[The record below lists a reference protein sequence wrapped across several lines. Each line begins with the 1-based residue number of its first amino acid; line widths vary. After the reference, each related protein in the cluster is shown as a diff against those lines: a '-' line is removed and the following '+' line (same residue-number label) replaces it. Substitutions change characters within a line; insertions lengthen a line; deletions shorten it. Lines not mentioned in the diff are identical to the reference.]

1 VKRNAVL
8 FLISGAL
15 ASVAMG
21 AFMTTQGLYV
31 MGLGYG
37 EQLLGLILSGR
48 MAAGAAGALPAG
60 VISDR
65 YGRKPVI
72 LVTTVLVAAGW
83 LGQALIPHPTAMFL
97 FSCLVGLAGT
107 AQWVVGAPLL
117 ADNTDA
123 RNRHAFFGAQF
134 ALTTAGMM
142 VGNLAGGA
150 LPDLLLACPGAW
162 LNVAARGLP
171 AGPHLPRAAAFRVS
185 LVAFS
190 LLTLSSVIPALM
202 IREARPTP
210 GNGRTALGD
219 LAALAGSN
227 EVRGLVTY
235 SVLIGFGAGLVVP
248 FFNVFLSEKL
258 GASPTVVG
266 LILSLSNGATAAAGL
281 LAPALVP
288 RLGRVGTVVFTQ
300 LASIPFLLMI
310 ALPPWLWL
318 VGTAMFLRNALM
330 NMSSPVA
337 ASFSM
342 EIVEPR
348 LRGTTSSLMRIA
360 DSMARAVSSVCAG
373 WIMARWGYDVP
384 YLLTAALYLAASLLY
399 YRQFRHC
406 DAPGPRRSPGRARL
420 TRNGRPRTMGT
431 KP

>member
-8 FLISGAL
+8 FLVSGTL

-21 AFMTTQGLYV
+21 AFMTTQGLYI
-31 MGLGYG
+31 MGLGYR

-48 MAAGAAGALPAG
+48 MAAGAVGALPAG
-60 VISDR
+60 MISDR
-65 YGRKPVI
+65 FGRKPVI
-72 LVTTVLVAAGW
+72 LVATVLVAAGW
-83 LGQALIPHPTAMFL
+83 LGQAALPHPSAMFL

-123 RNRHAFFGAQF
+123 GNRHMFFGLQF

-150 LPDLLLACPGAW
+150 LPDLLLGRPGAW
-162 LNVAARGLP
+162 LNLAGRGLP
-171 AGPHLPRAAAFRVS
+171 PGPQLARAAAFRLS
-185 LVAFS
+185 LAAFS

-202 IREARPTP
+202 IRETRPP
-210 GNGRTALGD
+210 GRGRTVLGD
-219 LAALAGSN
+219 LAALAGRS

-288 RLGRVGTVVFTQ
+288 RLGRVGTVVLTQ

-310 ALPPWLWL
+310 AVPPWLWL
-318 VGTAMFLRNALM
+318 VGTAMFFRNALM

-342 EIVEPR
+342 EIMEPR

-360 DSMARAVSSVCAG
+360 DSLARAVSSVCAG

-384 YLLTAALYLAASLLY
+384 YLFTAALYLAASLLY
-399 YRQFRHC
+399 YRQFRRY
-406 DAPGPRRSPGRARL
+406 DTPAAARL
-420 TRNGRPRTMGT
+420 TENGRPRTMGT